1 MDRINLKLPIRTSQ
15 AAANAFSLIELLV
28 VIAIIALL
36 TAFALP
42 AFNSIGQARGVSEA
56 AYQVAAAVE
65 MARSEA
71 ITRQT
76 YVWLGLQN
84 QTNSGN
90 QDLRIGMV
98 YSKDGTTST
107 TAANLQPIGRAVL
120 IQRAGLV
127 DPSVLQVSGL
137 PSGTVLSGLPSI
149 LANSTGATFSI
160 GQAGF
165 TSTTVT
171 VTPAGEFLL
180 NSPATAS
187 ATTTGFDPKIA
198 IGLRQ
203 FRGTTASVDNDVA
216 IIIDGSVGIPT
227 IYRK

>member
-1 MDRINLKLPIRTSQ
+1 MNPPKNLTASRL
-15 AAANAFSLIELLV
+15 AAGFSLIELLV
-28 VIAIIALL
+28 VVAIIGLL
-36 TAFALP
+36 AAFAIP

-65 MARSEA
+65 MARNEA
-71 ITRQT
+71 IARQT

-84 QTNSGN
+84 QTTSGN
-90 QDLRIGMV
+90 LNLRIGMV
-98 YSKDGTTST
+98 FSKDGTTTNT

-127 DPSVLQVSGL
+127 APSALQV
-137 PSGTVLSGLPSI
+137 GTNLSGLPSV
-149 LANSTGATFSI
+149 LANSSGATFSI

-165 TSTTVT
+165 TNTTVT

-180 NSPATAS
+180 NSLATA
-187 ATTTGFDPKIA
+187 TVPTNGFDPQIA

-203 FRGTTASVDNDVA
+203 FRGTTAATNNDVA
-216 IIIDGSVGIPT
+216 IVIDGSVGIPIT
-227 IYRK
+227 YRK